1 MIPID
6 KKCIDE
12 KTKIYKKSTKVLIL
26 VLRTEIERTNVERTN
41 VERMNVKFYN
51 IEWTNIE

>member
-51 IEWTNIE
+51 IE